1 MLFLVIA
8 PGRDVGRSGGR
19 GGRAVRRLLA
29 LTAIVLGLAGC
40 APKDP
45 DAIAKK
51 RAVDSLQVEARLQ
64 RYAFLALRM
73 DHAGIASLFA
83 PDGRMLREN
92 AAPLVGPDSIRTFLA
107 SFLGFHVLEE
117 HIAAETTTVRA
128 DSARQAGT
136 WRQRVQ
142 LPDGKVVEVHG
153 RFETHWMRDNS
164 DQWMIK
170 SMGTTSA
177 P

>member
-1 MLFLVIA
+1 M
-8 PGRDVGRSGGR
+8 
-19 GGRAVRRLLA
+19 RRLALA
-29 LTAIVLGLAGC
+29 AALAALLLGC

-45 DAIAKK
+45 DAVAKK
-51 RAVDSLQVEARLQ
+51 QAVDSLQVESRLQ
-64 RYAFLALRM
+64 RYGFLTLRM

-83 PDGRMLREN
+83 PDGRLVREGQP
-92 AAPLVGPDSIRTFLA
+92 PLVGPDSIEKFLA
-107 SFLGFHVLEE
+107 GFLGYHVLEE

>member
-1 MLFLVIA
+1 M
-8 PGRDVGRSGGR
+8 
-19 GGRAVRRLLA
+19 RRLVA
-29 LTAIVLGLAGC
+29 VVAIGLGLAGC
-40 APKDP
+40 AGKDP

-73 DHAGIASLFA
+73 DNAGIASLFA
-83 PDGRMLREN
+83 PDGRLLREGQP
-92 AAPLVGPDSIRTFLA
+92 PLVGPDSIRTFLA
-107 SFLGFHVLEE
+107 SFLGYHVLEE
-117 HIAAETTTVRA
+117 HIAAETTAVAA

-153 RFETHWMRDNS
+153 RFHTRWMRDNS
-164 DQWMIK
+164 DEWMIK
-170 SMGTTSA
+170 SMGTTSE

>member
-1 MLFLVIA
+1 M
-8 PGRDVGRSGGR
+8 
-19 GGRAVRRLLA
+19 RRLAALA
-29 LTAIVLGLAGC
+29 FALAFAGC
-40 APKDP
+40 AKTDSE
-45 DAIAKK
+45 AVARKQ
-51 RAVDSLQVEARLQ
+51 AVDSLQVEARLQ
-64 RYAFLALRM
+64 RYAFLTMRM

-83 PDGRMLREN
+83 PDGRLLR
-92 AAPLVGPDSIRTFLA
+92 PGQPDLVGPDSIRAFLA
-107 SFLGFHVLEE
+107 SFLGYHVLEE

-153 RFETHWMRDNS
+153 RFATRWMRDNS
-164 DQWMIK
+164 DEWMIK
-170 SMGTTSA
+170 SMGTTSE

>member
-1 MLFLVIA
+1 MKRFA
-8 PGRDVGRSGGR
+8 
-19 GGRAVRRLLA
+19 AVVLA
-29 LTAIVLGLAGC
+29 TVLAGC
-40 APKDP
+40 AAKDP
-45 DAIAKK
+45 DAIPKK
-51 RAVDSLQVEARLQ
+51 QAVDSMTVESRLQ
-64 RYAFLALRM
+64 RYEFMTLRM
-73 DHAGIASLFA
+73 DHEGIASLFA
-83 PDGRMLREN
+83 PDGRLLREG
-92 AAPLVGPDSIRTFLA
+92 APALVGPDSIQKFLA
-107 SFLGFHVLEE
+107 GFVGYKVLEE

-128 DSARQAGT
+128 DSARQTGT

-153 RFETHWMRDNS
+153 RFETRWMRDNS